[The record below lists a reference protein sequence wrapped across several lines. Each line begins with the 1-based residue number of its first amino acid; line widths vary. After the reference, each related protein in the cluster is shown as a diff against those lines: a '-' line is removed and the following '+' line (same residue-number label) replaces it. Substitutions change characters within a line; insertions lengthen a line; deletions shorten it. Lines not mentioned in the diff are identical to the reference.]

1 MTQKISSFHFCTSEL
16 PAEHKKVMW
25 RDVMHPFYQ
34 TSNLTPEQAKG
45 ANVEDANVEEATF
58 EAKVSGYFFKNFLC
72 INAGATPQKY
82 YSNTERAL
90 KSGYDGVIVKLILD
104 GYCDFSGDGSSIRN
118 GAGGITI
125 LDMSR
130 EVTGIT
136 PIIDTIS
143 LVIPRDVI
151 SKHGINIEGLHL
163 QTLDQASVMTR
174 LLVNHLRMLRQE
186 AQYITQNEILDVS
199 KLTIELVISALQNH
213 IKTAVLTPPRSD
225 NYLLFKIKEYICA
238 NIQSVDFNVANIC
251 TEYNISRAKLYR
263 ITEALGGVANFIRKQ
278 RLHHAYHL
286 LCSNEETKPQIS
298 SIAFQSGFKSLSN
311 FSLLFKEEFGV
322 SPSGS
327 IQLNNTY
334 KMVDLNDPNE
344 QPTANSLLISAW
356 LNRVLLQK

>member
-1 MTQKISSFHFCTSEL
+1 MSQKISSFHFCTSAL
-16 PAEHKKVMW
+16 PVEHKKVAW

-45 ANVEDANVEEATF
+45 ANVEDANVEDATF
-58 EAKVSGYFFKNFLC
+58 EAKISGYFFKNFLC

-151 SKHGINIEGLHL
+151 SKCGINIEGLHL

-174 LLVNHLRMLRQE
+174 LLVNHMKMLRNE
-186 AQYITQNEILDVS
+186 ANSITQNEILDVS

-213 IKTAVLTPPRSD
+213 IKTANPSSPKFD
-225 NYLLFKIKEYICA
+225 NSLLFKIKEYICS
-238 NIQSVDFNVANIC
+238 NIQNADLNVSNIC
-251 TEYNISRAKLYR
+251 TKYHISRAKLYR
-263 ITEALGGVANFIRKQ
+263 ITEPLGGVASFIRKQ
-278 RLHHAYHL
+278 RLLHAYRL
-286 LCSNEETKPQIS
+286 LCSNEETKVQIS
-298 SIAFQSGFKSLSN
+298 TIAFQSGFKSLSN

-322 SPSGS
+322 SPSES

-334 KMVDLNDPNE
+334 KKVDLNNPNE
-344 QPTANSLLISAW
+344 LPTVNSLLISAW
-356 LNRVLLQK
+356 LNQVLL

>member
-45 ANVEDANVEEATF
+45 ANVEDANVEDATF

-90 KSGYDGVIVKLILD
+90 KSGYDGVIVKLILEE
-104 GYCDFSGDGSSIRN
+104 YCDFSGDDRSFRN
-118 GAGGITI
+118 GVGSITI

-163 QTLDQASVMTR
+163 QTLNQASVMTR
-174 LLVNHLRMLRQE
+174 LLVNHLRMLRKE

-199 KLTIELVISALQNH
+199 KLTIDLVISALQNH
-213 IKTAVLTPPRSD
+213 IKTAALTPPRSD

-238 NIQSVDFNVANIC
+238 NIQSADLNVVNIC
-251 TEYNISRAKLYR
+251 TKYHISRAKLYS
-263 ITEALGGVANFIRKQ
+263 ITAPVGGVSSFIRKQ
-278 RLHHAYHL
+278 RLHHAYRL
-286 LCSNEETKPQIS
+286 LCIHEETKVQIS
-298 SIAFQSGFKSLSN
+298 TIAFQSGFKSLSN
-311 FSLLFKEEFGV
+311 FSLLFKEEFGI
-322 SPSGS
+322 SPSES
-327 IQLNNTY
+327 IQLSNTY
-334 KMVDLNDPNE
+334 KMVDLNNSNE
-344 QPTANSLLISAW
+344 QSTVNSLLISAW
-356 LNRVLLQK
+356 LNQVLL